1 MLTAEY
7 VVAGHTNRFIILRSR
22 AGWDV
27 REERDDQIIKRAS
40 YTDWHRVERAM
51 QVFELYRPQAV
62 TEG

>member
-51 QVFELYRPQAV
+51 QVFELYRLQAA

>member
-7 VVAGHTNRFIILRSR
+7 VVAGHINRFIILRSR

-27 REERDDQIIKRAS
+27 REERDDQVIRQAN

-51 QVFELYRPQAV
+51 QVFEFHRLQAV

>member
-22 AGWDV
+22 EGWDV
-27 REERDDQIIKRAS
+27 REERDDHLIKQAN

-51 QVFELYRPQAV
+51 RVFELSRPQAV